1 MASLQKQLKV
11 ANKKAVEAISK
22 FDDTLNAILYLRPTG
37 EGAKDSVK
45 QEMKQVTN
53 QLICRIK
60 ELEKLVERIIDKEY

>member
-1 MASLQKQLKV
+1 MASLQRKLKV

-22 FDDTLNAILYLRPTG
+22 FDDTANAILYLRPTG

-45 QEMKQVTN
+45 QELKEATD

-60 ELEKLVERIIDKEY
+60 ELQKLIERAIDEE

>member
-1 MASLQKQLKV
+1 MASLQRQLKV
-11 ANKKAVEAISK
+11 ANKKAVEAISN
-22 FDDTLNAILYLRPTG
+22 FDDTLNAILYLCPTG

-60 ELEKLVERIIDKEY
+60 ELEKLVERAIDEE

>member
-11 ANKKAVEAISK
+11 ANKKAVEAVSK
-22 FDDTLNAILYLRPTG
+22 FDGTLNAILYLRPTG

-45 QEMKQVTN
+45 QEMKKVTD

-60 ELEKLVERIIDKEY
+60 ELEKLVERIIDEE